1 MSDTVAALTEAEL
14 LAELGAL
21 AEEIQ
26 HVNDERDR
34 LYARR
39 RDLFIAGRRMDPPIG
54 TKELGA
60 AAGCSDVLVT
70 NTVRKGAKA

>member
-1 MSDTVAALTEAEL
+1 MSATEL
-14 LAELGAL
+14 LAELRAL

-26 HVNDERDR
+26 TVNDERDR

-39 RDLFIAGRRMDPPIG
+39 RDLFIAGRSMDPPIG

-60 AAGCSDVLVT
+60 AAGVSDVLIT
-70 NTVRKGAKA
+70 NTVKKGAKP